1 MSPTV
6 FRYKKYRFFFFSLE
20 EKRIHIHVE
29 YTGAGDAKFWLT
41 PKIGL
46 AENHGLDIRK
56 INEAKKIIEERKD
69 EIEKAWKKHFG
80 N

>member
-29 YTGAGDAKFWLT
+29 YTGEGDAKFWLNPT
-41 PKIGL
+41 VEL
-46 AENHGLDIRK
+46 AVNHGLKKPRL
-56 INEAKKIIEERKD
+56 NEAKKVIEERKD